1 MASRHEIREE
11 HVRPFQVSDSE
22 SRRTEIA
29 FSILACLFALLAF
42 PAQICLTVIDK
53 HADPSLHRTLLFL
66 ALAGTGLSAICTG
79 VAIWLS
85 SPMVPSSKNRRDN
98 MIYRYRYRHFILLI
112 ALSILIL
119 VWNIIKILE
128 PPISLLI
135 RLNSRII
142 NTTLLPLEIIIGIAF
157 TVLLWKGFFRTSGIL
172 EWTMSLLF
180 TFYFWTLAGLIIM

>member
-1 MASRHEIREE
+1 
-11 HVRPFQVSDSE
+11 
-22 SRRTEIA
+22 
-29 FSILACLFALLAF
+29 
-42 PAQICLTVIDK
+42 
-53 HADPSLHRTLLFL
+53 
-66 ALAGTGLSAICTG
+66 
-79 VAIWLS
+79 
-85 SPMVPSSKNRRDN
+85 

-135 RLNSRII
+135 RLNSRVI
-142 NTTLLPLEIIIGIAF
+142 NTTLLSLEIIIGITF

-180 TFYFWTLAGLIIM
+180 TFYFCTLAGLVIM